1 MHASLS
7 RLGRRLGLA
16 ATLVATGLALWP
28 GAAVAG
34 TPGAVYSNTN
44 AAPANFVR
52 VHYRNADGTIEE
64 GPLVATGGA
73 GSLAAPPFGFP
84 VLDSVNAVART
95 EDGRLVF
102 AVNGGSN
109 TVSSFRVV
117 GSHDDLVLADHEPS
131 RGRLPISVA
140 VTNVGV
146 TRTILYVLNEGNL
159 GLPPIP
165 GTIAGT
171 IAGFSVDP
179 SGAMTPIPGAVY
191 PVSDP
196 IASQVGFDAT
206 GTVLTVSLR
215 GTNRI
220 GTRQLDP
227 STGLL
232 GPERIYPATGT
243 GLPFGF
249 EYTKRNQLVFA
260 NVGDVLTNSTASSYD
275 LDKASGTLTPVD
287 VESTRG
293 GAACWVAITNDQKY
307 AYITN
312 TITNSIARY
321 RITTSGDLV
330 FLGLTISKDASLD
343 VDTSHDGKYL
353 YVLSSQFTLTT
364 GFGMSKVEAYR
375 IEDDGGLTLIDSSG
389 FRPFSGATGIAAW

>member
-1 MHASLS
+1 M
-7 RLGRRLGLA
+7 A
-16 ATLVATGLALWP
+16 AIVVGTGAGVWP

-34 TPGAVYSNTN
+34 APGAVYSNTN
-44 AAPANFVR
+44 ATPANFVR
-52 VHYRNADGTIEE
+52 VHYRHADGTIEE
-64 GPLVATGGA
+64 GPLVATGGV

-84 VLDSVNAVART
+84 VLDSVNAIART

-109 TVSSFRVV
+109 SVSSFRVV
-117 GSHDDLVLADHEPS
+117 GSNDGLVLADHEPS
-131 RGRLPISVA
+131 RGTLPISVA
-140 VTNVGV
+140 VTSVGV
-146 TRTILYVLNEGNL
+146 TRTILYVLNEGTL
-159 GLPPIP
+159 GLPPVP
-165 GTIAGT
+165 GTIVGT

-206 GTVLTVSLR
+206 GTVLTISLR

-220 GTRQLDP
+220 GMYRLDP

-232 GPERIYPATGT
+232 GPERIFAATGT

-260 NVGDVLTNSTASSYD
+260 NVGNELTNSTASSYD
-275 LDKASGTLTPVD
+275 FDKAGGNLTPVD

-293 GAACWVAITNDQKY
+293 GAACWVAITNDQRY

-312 TITNSIARY
+312 TITNTIARY
-321 RITTSGDLV
+321 RITAGGELV
-330 FLGLTISKDASLD
+330 FLGLTPSRDASLD

-353 YVLSSQFTLTT
+353 YALSSQFTLAT
-364 GFGMSKVEAYR
+364 GFGSSKVEAYR
-375 IEDDGGLTLIDSSG
+375 IEDDGDLTLIDSSG
-389 FRPFSGATGIAAW
+389 FLPFSGATGIAAW